1 MEETSMLII
10 SRTKAASCTDS
21 ELHSFLRVLFNDLAS
36 DALDESSQRCCHAS
50 IEAVRAEQA
59 QPRRGI

>member
-1 MEETSMLII
+1 MLII
-10 SRTKAASCTDS
+10 SRNKAASCTDS
-21 ELHSFLRVLFNDLAS
+21 ELHSFLRVLFNDLAN
-36 DALDESSQRCCHAS
+36 DACDESSQRCCHAS